1 MEDRGGE
8 LCTLLGRWLQLVE
21 KQREAIHQRAPV
33 EMLWEVI
40 GAKEEL
46 KEEIARILPGVSG
59 EEDSGCISLLG
70 RILEEEK
77 QVQELLAVWLGE
89 LRGEISRLHQGQEAL
104 QAYFKK
110 KGTPQAC
117 FFDKRR

>member
-1 MEDRGGE
+1 MEDGGGG
-8 LCTLLGRWLQLVE
+8 LCTLLGHWLQLVE
-21 KQREAIHQRAPV
+21 KQREAIQQRVPV
-33 EMLWEVI
+33 EILWELI

-46 KEEIARILPGVSG
+46 KEEIARALPGNFK
-59 EEDSGCISLLG
+59 EEDSGWASLLG

-110 KGTPQAC
+110 KGPPQAC

>member
-1 MEDRGGE
+1 MAGGSE
-8 LCTLLGRWLQLVE
+8 KLHTLLGHWLELVE
-21 KQREAIHQRAPV
+21 KQKEAVQQRAPV
-33 EMLWEVI
+33 ETLWGLI

-46 KEEIARILPGVSG
+46 KEEIARALPDVSG
-59 EEDSGCISLLG
+59 EEDSGWLSLLG
-70 RILEEEK
+70 RILKEEE

-110 KGTPQAC
+110 KGTPQAW